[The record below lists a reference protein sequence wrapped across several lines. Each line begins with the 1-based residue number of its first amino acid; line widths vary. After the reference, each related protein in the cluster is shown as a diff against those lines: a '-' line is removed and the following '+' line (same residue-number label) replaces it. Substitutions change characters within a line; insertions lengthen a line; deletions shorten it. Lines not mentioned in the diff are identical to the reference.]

1 MKGDNVKM
9 NVLIQNANNRTPIFV
24 FIHAK
29 LQHCPLM
36 IFFFLHMHL
45 RGSAVIKKW
54 NAKITHI
61 EYLYGFYLTNLFNHE
76 LI

>member
-36 IFFFLHMHL
+36 IFFFF
-45 RGSAVIKKW
+45 
-54 NAKITHI
+54 THAFKG
-61 EYLYGFYLTNLFNHE
+61 ECSYKEMECENHPYRVFIW
-76 LI
+76 LLLNQSV